1 MAKVNSKGDI
11 VQPCLVSLWTDIT
24 PTRVIEDRVL
34 DGAVLKV
41 RAGRPDVLKVTVLK
55 QGIFKLHR
63 LDLYI
68 HEP

>member
-1 MAKVNSKGDI
+1 MELESGTNGLI
-11 VQPCLVSLWTDIT
+11 CENPCTDIT
-24 PTRVIEDRVL
+24 PTCVIKDRVL

-41 RAGRPDVLKVTVLK
+41 SVGRPDVLKVTVLK

-68 HEP
+68 HEPR